1 MTDEP
6 YLRGMSTVRVH
17 RVDVLARLE
26 ENREGHRATFE
37 EALEGYHRAVV
48 EHLEKALS
56 DARAGKKFTPS
67 IFLPEPQDHTKDY
80 DRVIALLGM
89 SLDAELELS
98 AMEFSQYVLDDWGWK
113 GDFIA
118 TSSNYTSSR

>member
-6 YLRGMSTVRVH
+6 MLRGMSTVRVK
-17 RVDVLARLE
+17 RVDVLDKLND
-26 ENREGHRATFE
+26 NRDGHRATFE
-37 EALEGYHRAVV
+37 EALTGYHAAVI
-48 EHLEKALS
+48 EHLEAALA

-67 IFLPEPQDHTKDY
+67 IYLPEPQDHTRDY

-89 SLDAELELS
+89 SLDEELELS

-118 TSSNYTSSR
+118 TSANYTGIR